1 MRPIGFVTPARALA
15 SGLQALVMSV
25 SKAPGSTRLTRTRGA
40 HAPAS
45 PIVIA
50 LSAALAIAYG
60 RSPTSGRSDPAV
72 DTLMIEPPAPAFI
85 PLPNTAPRP
94 NGPFALAACVL
105 SCRAPRSKSLP
116 RGGAGA
122 RPLSRAPVVGPL
134 PSGGADLGLSVAPG
148 DRFRE
153 PLVAACLLECLQGA
167 AQAPAQPRA
176 RRKRRPQVLHALGD

>member
-60 RSPTSGRSDPAV
+60 RSPTSGRSDPPV
-72 DTLMIEPPAPAFI
+72 DTVMIEPPAPAVI
-85 PLPNTAPRP
+85 RAPDSATSR
-94 NGPFALAACVL
+94 NGPFALTPCRL
-105 SCRAPRSKSLP
+105 SH
-116 RGGAGA
+116 
-122 RPLSRAPVVGPL
+122 
-134 PSGGADLGLSVAPG
+134 D
-148 DRFRE
+148 
-153 PLVAACLLECLQGA
+153 
-167 AQAPAQPRA
+167 
-176 RRKRRPQVLHALGD
+176 

>member
-60 RSPTSGRSDPAV
+60 RSPTPGRSDPPG
-72 DTLMIEPPAPAFI
+72 DTLVNQPPAPPFI
-85 PLPNTAPRP
+85 PVHHSPPRP
-94 NGPFALAACVL
+94 PGPFALCA
-105 SCRAPRSKSLP
+105 
-116 RGGAGA
+116 
-122 RPLSRAPVVGPL
+122 
-134 PSGGADLGLSVAPG
+134 
-148 DRFRE
+148 
-153 PLVAACLLECLQGA
+153 
-167 AQAPAQPRA
+167 
-176 RRKRRPQVLHALGD
+176 

>member
-72 DTLMIEPPAPAFI
+72 DTLMIEPPAPALIRVPHSGASRNCRFAV
-85 PLPNTAPRP
+85 TAR
-94 NGPFALAACVL
+94 VL
-105 SCRAPRSKSLP
+105 SLIAY
-116 RGGAGA
+116 GT
-122 RPLSRAPVVGPL
+122 
-134 PSGGADLGLSVAPG
+134 
-148 DRFRE
+148 
-153 PLVAACLLECLQGA
+153 
-167 AQAPAQPRA
+167 
-176 RRKRRPQVLHALGD
+176 

>member
-60 RSPTSGRSDPAV
+60 RSPTAGRSDPAG
-72 DTLMIEPPAPAFI
+72 DPLMIQPPPPPSIPRPNRAATPTAPLPFTPPSLPPAP
-85 PLPNTAPRP
+85 PAPP
-94 NGPFALAACVL
+94 P
-105 SCRAPRSKSLP
+105 
-116 RGGAGA
+116 
-122 RPLSRAPVVGPL
+122 
-134 PSGGADLGLSVAPG
+134 
-148 DRFRE
+148 
-153 PLVAACLLECLQGA
+153 
-167 AQAPAQPRA
+167 
-176 RRKRRPQVLHALGD
+176 